1 MFRPTV
7 PTIETESTELIPQI
21 SDKELIPER
30 VTEFTY
36 YLKNRVVQMKAG
48 CIANQLSEWE
58 KITSDPETL
67 STVSGLPLD
76 FSEEIDYISSVS
88 PSKFSPKEEMFLSVE
103 IKKTSS

>member
-7 PTIETESTELIPQI
+7 PTIETESTELTPQI

-76 FSEEIDYISSVS
+76 FSEEIDYKSSVS